1 MATKKEVR
9 GALQKWIHLLDKNPD
24 VSGQFVGYKKI
35 FLLTFTDLKYPVQM
49 VFDGS
54 GKAKLVDGA
63 VANPDM
69 SLAVDSGLFLK
80 ISNGEM
86 DPMEAFMGGQLKPKG
101 NMADLQKM
109 EVFMDLFEQ

>member
-1 MATKKEVR
+1 LATKKDVKD
-9 GALQKWIHLLDKNPD
+9 ALQKWIQLIEKNPD
-24 VSGQFVGYKKI
+24 ISTQFVGYKKT
-35 FLLTFTDLKYPVQM
+35 FLLTFTDLKYSVQM

-63 VANPDM
+63 VTNPEM
-69 SLAVDSGLFLK
+69 SLTVDSGLFLK
-80 ISNGEM
+80 ISNGEL
-86 DPMEAFMGGQLKPKG
+86 DPMEAFMSGQLKPKG